1 MMYYIHTHTIQ
12 GKNNLQRTLV
22 AEAEKW
28 NGTLIKN
35 DEARQA
41 CITEIRKT
49 LEHCNGVFPK
59 SSPCRL
65 STHEN
70 SLTFATDK
78 VDDTFVI
85 LTFYKV
91 KNTYDGIMLRKEK
104 EGGAQ

>member
-1 MMYYIHTHTIQ
+1 MHYINIHSIQ
-12 GKNNLQRTLV
+12 GKNKLQRTLV

-28 NGTLIKN
+28 NGTLIKD
-35 DEARQA
+35 DEARRA

-59 SSPCRL
+59 CSPCRL

-70 SLTFATDK
+70 SITFETDK

-85 LTFYKV
+85 FTFYKV
-91 KNTYDGIMLRKEK
+91 KNTYDGIMLRPEK
-104 EGGAQ
+104 KGGNQ